1 MYVDNP
7 HYATLKPN
15 DIHHLSNL
23 DKAIRHNDA
32 SMIDS
37 TLQKLSAIKPEL
49 SAVLS
54 NVVHLHKE
62 DNQEAERLL
71 STIRKSN
78 YLPVSRKSA
87 ATKNITPETVEQII
101 NAVKA
106 GQTVK
111 GICKAFDITENTL
124 LKLKV
129 AHGIKYKPNHK
140 KRKFTDDQLLKAMAE
155 HGNDIK
161 QVSNS
166 LNVWPQAVAH
176 RLYRIQ

>member
-15 DIHHLSNL
+15 DVHHLSNL

-49 SAVLS
+49 STVLS

-62 DNQEAERLL
+62 DNKEAERLL

-78 YLPVSRKSA
+78 ALPVARKI
-87 ATKNITPETVEQII
+87 NETRNMADEELKQII
-101 NAVKA
+101 NAIKA
-106 GQTVK
+106 GQTNK
-111 GICKAFDITENTL
+111 GVCQTFHISHDTL
-124 LKLKV
+124 LRIKV
-129 AHGIKYKPNHK
+129 ANNLPYQANLK
-140 KRKFTDDQLLKAMAE
+140 KRRFTDAQMLDALKATN
-155 HGNDIK
+155 GNVV
-161 QVSNS
+161 QAAQMLS
-166 LNVWPQAVAH
+166 VWPQAIRK
-176 RLYRIQ
+176 RLQTLH